1 MGNLEDAKGKA
12 KEAAGDLTD
21 NPDLKR
27 EGAAQSEK
35 GEAEEQA
42 SEARAEAEAHELS
55 AEKKQLDEQAAQ
67 KAR

>member
-1 MGNLEDAKGKA
+1 MGSLEDTKGKV

-21 NPDLKR
+21 NSELKR

-42 SEARAEAEAHELS
+42 SEARAEAESHELS
-55 AEKKQLDEQAAQ
+55 AAEKELDEQAAQ